1 MSNFDSTYS
10 AIASITD
17 GKYDST
23 YSALKAAAV
32 SMGAED
38 KDYDSEYSVAVAL
51 AEVAGNGGGS
61 SSNSGI
67 TMKELLEEAKRPN
80 NEKKYASYR
89 YDVNG
94 YIPIY
99 YLYEVG
105 SLVPYIEDSNYGGY
119 RPLREMN
126 YNYDNS
132 QFEYVKNEDGED
144 AYFASNWNFRTNYQP
159 KIDNNEYWWRIDIWN
174 NPLTPQEIGLKTG
187 GLIPNNF
194 VVYDYNSNNLSG
206 FNFGFKTK
214 DEYGNESFKYPSQYF
229 IYGGYIGENRDWWDK
244 TDLRRMDGT
253 SSESVPYMDKIDY
266 NDESSNPIYGYFGVN
281 RSTIGYGDYLSY
293 NMGYFSKY
301 VYTGSDPVSWVSSS
315 QIDMTTI
322 DELDSL
328 NELKF
333 HSTNGSG
340 SFVDCVLNAPINLK
354 FFWDL
359 SNVASNKSTKL
370 IGFGLCDKLKSV
382 EIDFDNTYTSQYI
395 YVDFVGLKN
404 VEYIKFNS
412 TKGGGY
418 KIRGT
423 GGEESL
429 NLMFDECSSL
439 TSIPDLDTSNIK
451 VMSYM
456 FNKCSSLTS
465 IPLLDCGKVTSA
477 DGMLRDCKS
486 LTDLGGFKDLKVSI
500 TYGFLETSPNL
511 TTESLMNVIN
521 NLYDLTANGLS
532 GQTLKFGTTNL
543 NKLTSDQI
551 AVATNKGWTLT

>member
-67 TMKELLEEAKRPN
+67 TMEELLEEAKRPN
-80 NEKKYASYR
+80 NEKKYAFEESY
-89 YDVNG
+89 VNG
-94 YIPIY
+94 KGTY
-99 YLYEVG
+99 YLYKVG
-105 SLVPYIEDSNYGGY
+105 GFVPYIYDSNFGSY

-144 AYFASNWNFRTNYQP
+144 AYFSTNWNFRTNYQP
-159 KIDNNEYWWRIDIWN
+159 KIDNTEYWWQTNIWN
-174 NPLTPQEIGLKTG
+174 NPPTLKDLGLKTG
-187 GLIPNNF
+187 DLIPNNF
-194 VVYDYNSNNLSG
+194 VVYGYNQSYLSG

-214 DEYGNESFKYPSQYF
+214 DEQNNELFKYPFTHY
-229 IYGGYIGENRDWWDK
+229 IYGGYVGKNREWWDSLELK
-244 TDLRRMDGT
+244 RKDGQ
-253 SSESVPYMDKIDY
+253 SAVGVPYMDKIDY

-281 RSTIGYGDYLSY
+281 RSTIGYGDYLDY
-293 NMGYFSKY
+293 DMGYFSKY
-301 VYTGSDPVSWVSSS
+301 IYTGSDPINWFSSFKTE
-315 QIDMTTI
+315 MTTI
-322 DELDSL
+322 DEFDSL

-333 HSTNGSG
+333 VSASG
-340 SFVDCVLNAPINLK
+340 YGIGTVSCVLNAPIDLK

-359 SNVASNKSTKL
+359 NSISST
-370 IGFGLCDKLKSV
+370 GNAMMHYFNCDKLKSI
-382 EIDFDNTYTSQYI
+382 EIDFGDTYRSNTILVSFI
-395 YVDFVGLKN
+395 NSKN
-404 VEYIKFNS
+404 VEHIKFNS

-418 KIRGT
+418 KIGC
-423 GGEESL
+423 GSVEDAYAMFSNCVSL
-429 NLMFDECSSL
+429 K
-439 TSIPDLDTSNIK
+439 TIPDLDTSNIEW
-451 VMSYM
+451 MSSM
-456 FNKCSSLTS
+456 FSSCASLTS

-477 DGMLRDCKS
+477 NNMLYGCKS

-500 TYGFLETSPNL
+500 TYGFLEDSPNL

-532 GQTLKFGTTNL
+532 GETLKFGTTNL

>member
-51 AEVAGNGGGS
+51 AEVAGNGGS

-67 TMKELLEEAKRPN
+67 TMKELLEEAKRPY
-80 NEKKYASYR
+80 NEKKYAFEEVYGIN
-89 YDVNG
+89 YQ
-94 YIPIY
+94 PY
-99 YLYEVG
+99 YHLCEVG

-144 AYFASNWNFRTNYQP
+144 AYFTSNWNFRTNYQP
-159 KIDNNEYWWRIDIWN
+159 KIDNNEYWWQVN
-174 NPLTPQEIGLKTG
+174 NPPNYSPLQEIGLKTG

-194 VVYDYNSNNLSG
+194 VVYDYNNNNLSG
-206 FNFGFKTK
+206 FNFDFKTE
-214 DEYGNESFKYPSQYF
+214 DEYGNELFKYPYQRF
-229 IYGGYIGENRDWWDK
+229 IYGGYIGENREWWDMIALQRK
-244 TDLRRMDGT
+244 DGQ
-253 SSESVPYMDKIDY
+253 SAVGVPYMDKIDY

-281 RSTIGYGDYLSY
+281 RSTIGYGDYLRY
-293 NMGYFSKY
+293 DMGYFSKY
-301 VYTGSDPVSWVSSS
+301 IYTGSNPINWFSSNKTEM
-315 QIDMTTI
+315 ITI

-333 HSTNGSG
+333 VSADGYGFGTV
-340 SFVDCVLNAPINLK
+340 FCILNAPIDLK

-359 SNVASNKSTKL
+359 SSISSTENTRMHN
-370 IGFGLCDKLKSV
+370 FNMCDKLKSI
-382 EIDFDNTYTSQYI
+382 EIDFCDTYRSNNI
-395 YVDFVGLKN
+395 LVDFSGLKN

-418 KIRGT
+418 KISNHYV
-423 GGEESL
+423 GEADNMFKDCVSL
-429 NLMFDECSSL
+429 K
-439 TSIPDLDTSNIK
+439 TIPDLDTSNIQW
-451 VMSYM
+451 MGQM
-456 FNKCSSLTS
+456 FYDCKSLTS
-465 IPLLDCGKVTSA
+465 IPLFDCGKVTSA
-477 DGMLRDCKS
+477 NSMLYGCKS

-500 TYGFLETSPNL
+500 TYGFLEQSTNL

>member
-23 YSALKAAAV
+23 YSALKAAAI

-61 SSNSGI
+61 SSNSEI
-67 TMKELLEEAKRPN
+67 TMEELLEEAKRPN
-80 NEKKYASYR
+80 NEKKYAFDESFEGTGKTY
-89 YDVNG
+89 N
-94 YIPIY
+94 
-99 YLYEVG
+99 LYKVG
-105 SLVPYIEDSNYGGY
+105 SLDPYIYDSNFGGY

-144 AYFASNWNFRTNYQP
+144 AYFATNWNFRTNYQP
-159 KIDNNEYWWRIDIWN
+159 KIDNTEYWWRVN
-174 NPLTPQEIGLKTG
+174 NPPNYSPLKDLGLKTG
-187 GLIPNNF
+187 DLIPNNF
-194 VVYDYNSNNLSG
+194 AVYGYNSSDLSG

-214 DEYGNESFKYPSQYF
+214 DEQNNDSFKYPSQRF
-229 IYGGYIGENRDWWDK
+229 IYGGYIGKNRERWDRIE
-244 TDLRRMDGT
+244 LQRMDGQ
-253 SSESVPYMDKIDY
+253 SAVSVPYMDKIDY
-266 NDESSNPIYGYFGVN
+266 NDEDSNPIYGYFGVN
-281 RSTIGYGDYLSY
+281 RSTIGYGDYLGY
-293 NMGYFSKY
+293 GMGYFSKY
-301 VYTGSDPVSWVSSS
+301 IYTGSGPINWFSSVKTE
-315 QIDMTTI
+315 MTTI

-333 HSTNGSG
+333 VSTSG
-340 SFVDCVLNAPINLK
+340 YGISNVYCVLNAPIDLK
-354 FFWDL
+354 FFWNL
-359 SNVASNKSTKL
+359 SSISST
-370 IGFGLCDKLKSV
+370 GNARMHNFNCDKLKSI
-382 EIDFDNTYTSQYI
+382 EIDFGDTYRSNTILVSFTNS
-395 YVDFVGLKN
+395 KN
-404 VEYIKFNS
+404 VVDIKFNS

-418 KIRGT
+418 KIGYGSVEDAYAMFRNCV
-423 GGEESL
+423 SL
-429 NLMFDECSSL
+429 K
-439 TSIPDLDTSNIK
+439 TIPDLDTSNIQW
-451 VMSYM
+451 VGSM
-456 FNKCSSLTS
+456 FYGCESLTS

-477 DGMLRDCKS
+477 GNMLYGCKS

-500 TYGFLETSPNL
+500 TYGFLEDATKL

-532 GQTLKFGTTNL
+532 GQTLNFGTTNL